1 MKNRSPTR
9 APLGRFTLRQ
19 SGILDPALYNRGR
32 LLTVSG
38 TITRIDTGKAGGSE
52 QAGPVINARQ
62 IHLWPEDR
70 FRNGSGVQFGGEM
83 GVGYGF

>member
-1 MKNRSPTR
+1 MKNRSPTW

-19 SGILDPALYNRGR
+19 SGFLDPAFYTRGR

-70 FRNGSGVQFGGEM
+70 FRNGSGVRFGGEI